1 MGDCFSTNNS
11 AHYVQLHYDADD
23 DTDTND
29 DTDDGTDDGTDDN
42 KGDDTNGNIES
53 ELNIFYVTV

>member
-23 DTDTND
+23 DTSD
-29 DTDDGTDDGTDDN
+29 DTDSDTDNG
-42 KGDDTNGNIES
+42 KSDDTNGNIES
-53 ELNIFYVTV
+53 ELNIFYVTL